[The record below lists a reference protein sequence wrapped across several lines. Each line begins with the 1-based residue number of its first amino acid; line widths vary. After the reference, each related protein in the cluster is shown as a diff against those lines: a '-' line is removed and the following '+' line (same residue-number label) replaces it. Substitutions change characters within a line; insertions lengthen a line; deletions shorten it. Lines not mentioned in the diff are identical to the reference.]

1 MSTSVYCEIRI
12 LIGAIS
18 CVPLKLEHPPHFT
31 EDSIKVSELC

>member
-18 CVPLKLEHPPHFT
+18 RVPLKLEHPTHFT
-31 EDSIKVSELC
+31 ENSVNV